1 MITSGTYIPMLN
13 RDLVSDYNE
22 HFQYVKPCFYFIL

>member
-1 MITSGTYIPMLN
+1 MITSGTYIPVLN

-22 HFQYVKPCFYFIL
+22 HFQYFKP